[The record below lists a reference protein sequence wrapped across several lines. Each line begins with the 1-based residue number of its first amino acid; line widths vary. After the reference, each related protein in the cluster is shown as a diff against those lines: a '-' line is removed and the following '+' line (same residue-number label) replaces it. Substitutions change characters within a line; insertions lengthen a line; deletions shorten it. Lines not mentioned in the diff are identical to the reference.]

1 MLSTEQRR
9 DEIVAILHTK
19 GKIKVS
25 EIAEKYGIS
34 EVSVRKDLEYLEMQG
49 HLSRV
54 HGGAVA
60 LNKLYVNMDLSERF
74 KTNSVAKKRLARLA
88 ASLIE
93 DNDTI
98 MMNAGTTLAYVLH
111 AIQGKKNI
119 TIVTNSMQNAMEAA
133 LYSSFNVILL
143 GGEFDS
149 KYQFTYG
156 EDALSQL
163 ENYHATKCILSV
175 DGISLGAGLSLYYS
189 NEASLA
195 RKMIECS
202 DQLIVTADGTKLGRY
217 AFAKITDLKC
227 GDVLVTNFAENREEV
242 EKITQAGVTVLE
254 AQ

>member
-9 DEIVAILHTK
+9 DEIVSILHTK

-34 EVSVRKDLEYLEMQG
+34 EVSVRKDLEFLEMHG

-98 MMNAGTTLAYVLH
+98 MMNAGTTLSYVLH

-149 KYQFTYG
+149 KYQFTHG

-163 ENYHATKCILSV
+163 DNYHATKCILSV
-175 DGISLGAGLSLYYS
+175 DGISVEAGLSLYYS

-195 RKMIECS
+195 RKMIDCS
-202 DQLIVTADGTKLGRY
+202 DKLIVTADGTKLGKN

-227 GDVLVTNFAENREEV
+227 GDVLVTNFTENREEA
-242 EKITQAGVTVLE
+242 EKITALGVTVLE